1 MIIVDEVSSNCSSIL
16 EAASNLAHTTRTEA
30 VTRLEKAKLL
40 LEHSSA
46 TMNATTALPSRVA
59 SRDVEQ
65 RAARTSS
72 PAMPI
77 IVPGAAALPAPLLH
91 RLKDR
96 RILAS
101 ASKRAHDGA
110 ENLC

>member
-1 MIIVDEVSSNCSSIL
+1 MFISTEVSSNRSFIL
-16 EAASNLAHTTRTEA
+16 EATNNLAHTTRMEA
-30 VTRLEKAKLL
+30 ATRPEKAKLL
-40 LEHSSA
+40 EHSSE
-46 TMNATTALPSRVA
+46 TMNATTARPSRVA
-59 SRDVEQ
+59 SKDVEQ
-65 RAARTSS
+65 RAAATSS

-77 IVPGAAALPAPLLH
+77 IVPEAAALPDQLLH

-110 ENLC
+110 ENFC